1 MNAPRDWTLLCLS
14 CGAVVALSQLFS
26 LYTSV
31 PCTWVPGYLGTWVPG
46 YLGTWEN
53 TYVFVCDNTYTF
65 CVRVIANRKKKY
77 TCYRNLPL
85 IRFMMFWGAIFF
97 VLVPRGKG
105 ESYFF
110 DKYFFAQ
117 NDMNRINIWFG
128 LLLDRINYGTLE
140 IFSGHLV
147 LNSVHNISNRGK

>member
-1 MNAPRDWTLLCLS
+1 
-14 CGAVVALSQLFS
+14 
-26 LYTSV
+26 
-31 PCTWVPGYLGTWVPG
+31 
-46 YLGTWEN
+46 
-53 TYVFVCDNTYTF
+53 
-65 CVRVIANRKKKY
+65 
-77 TCYRNLPL
+77 
-85 IRFMMFWGAIFF
+85 MFWGAIFF

-147 LNSVHNISNRGK
+147 LNSVHNISNRGMKARGFEYTDYTLKDFPLTKRQRGKKSLFCVC

>member
-1 MNAPRDWTLLCLS
+1 MMVRLRFLS
-14 CGAVVALSQLFS
+14 FIW
-26 LYTSV
+26 Y
-31 PCTWVPGYLGTWVPG
+31 
-46 YLGTWEN
+46 
-53 TYVFVCDNTYTF
+53 
-65 CVRVIANRKKKY
+65 
-77 TCYRNLPL
+77 L

-147 LNSVHNISNRGK
+147 LNSVHNISNRGSSFVSFLYLSHSLMCVREGRSQMYQRYFFFADFFSKYIICVTV

>member
-1 MNAPRDWTLLCLS
+1 MMVRLRFLS
-14 CGAVVALSQLFS
+14 FIW
-26 LYTSV
+26 Y
-31 PCTWVPGYLGTWVPG
+31 
-46 YLGTWEN
+46 
-53 TYVFVCDNTYTF
+53 
-65 CVRVIANRKKKY
+65 
-77 TCYRNLPL
+77 L

-147 LNSVHNISNRGK
+147 LNSVHNISNRGKSQCKGTMGYTPDMDTHTEYTVTQTSVRQSLIHFTQVG

>member
-1 MNAPRDWTLLCLS
+1 MMVRLRFLS
-14 CGAVVALSQLFS
+14 FIW
-26 LYTSV
+26 Y
-31 PCTWVPGYLGTWVPG
+31 
-46 YLGTWEN
+46 
-53 TYVFVCDNTYTF
+53 
-65 CVRVIANRKKKY
+65 
-77 TCYRNLPL
+77 L

-147 LNSVHNISNRGK
+147 LNSVHNISNRGMNTPFIFQKKRGGGGEHCRSKP

>member
-1 MNAPRDWTLLCLS
+1 
-14 CGAVVALSQLFS
+14 
-26 LYTSV
+26 
-31 PCTWVPGYLGTWVPG
+31 
-46 YLGTWEN
+46 
-53 TYVFVCDNTYTF
+53 
-65 CVRVIANRKKKY
+65 
-77 TCYRNLPL
+77 
-85 IRFMMFWGAIFF
+85 MFWGAIFF

-147 LNSVHNISNRGK
+147 LNSVHNISNRGIIFFFHRNITAWSIGVELYFFDNLLCLV